1 MALEGTIKDFGL
13 PDIFQLIGLQRKTGT
28 LTLQSGKEEVT
39 VTFENGMV
47 VMADSSSKRL
57 EDRLGHVLVKQ
68 GKLSAARLE
77 EALQTQKATLQRLG
91 HVLVTSN
98 AITAKDLREALQ
110 VQVSQIVFK
119 VFRWRDGEYLFA
131 PTDSVDYDR
140 DNFAPM
146 SADFILMEGI
156 RMVDE
161 WPIIEKKIPS
171 MDLVFRPVV
180 DHALIEVVEADA
192 ADGPTFGS
200 LSEAKRPSAS
210 SKIRLTRQE
219 ENIFRKVDGT
229 RTVQGIIDSTGL
241 PEFETCRTL
250 FDLLNRNL
258 ISTVGR
264 GAAKTTELGIEVTP
278 EAGHAGMG
286 RGRGRLRAGAG
297 GHAGPVAH
305 AVRGDGPRPAPAQ
318 LPAAAA
324 RRREP
329 HAPAAPRPR
338 GAGPPADPRRPA
350 PHARGGRQERA
361 GGRGVPR
368 GCLVASL
375 PLRTDP
381 GRLPAVGR
389 RRHRP
394 AGPHAVDRA
403 GGRARTAVG
412 ILPVREL
419 ADARPRHP

>member
-28 LTLQSGKEEVT
+28 LTLQSDKEEVT

-47 VMADSSSKRL
+47 VMADSSGKRL

-68 GKLSAARLE
+68 GKLGAGRLE

-91 HVLVTSN
+91 HILVTSN
-98 AITAKDLREALQ
+98 AITAKDLRDALQ

-131 PTDSVDYDR
+131 PTDAVDYDR
-140 DNFAPM
+140 DNFSPM

-180 DHALIEVVEADA
+180 DHALIEVVE
-192 ADGPTFGS
+192 GPSEPTFDSGGDV
-200 LSEAKRPSAS
+200 KRPTAS
-210 SKIRLTRQE
+210 SKIRLTPQE

-241 PEFETCRTL
+241 PEFETCRAL

-258 ISTVGR
+258 ISTAGR
-264 GAAKTTELGIEVTP
+264 GAAKASESGAE
-278 EAGHAGMG
+278 EA
-286 RGRGRLRAGAG
+286 
-297 GHAGPVAH
+297 PV
-305 AVRGDGPRPAPAQ
+305 
-318 LPAAAA
+318 
-324 RRREP
+324 
-329 HAPAAPRPR
+329 
-338 GAGPPADPRRPA
+338 
-350 PHARGGRQERA
+350 
-361 GGRGVPR
+361 
-368 GCLVASL
+368 
-375 PLRTDP
+375 P
-381 GRLPAVGR
+381 GRPVWGVVAVVCVVALVGAVTRWSTPFAVTGLSPLLRSSQQLLLDDVGHTRLQRLDRAVQAHLLMHGALPRTLAEVVKGGLVDAR
-389 RRHRP
+389 YLEDASARP
-394 AGPHAVDRA
+394 FHYALTQDGYLLSAVDDA
-403 GGRARTAVG
+403 GRPDRTTLIERTVA
-412 ILPVREL
+412 IE
-419 ADARPRHP
+419 RP